1 MRRIAS
7 HQVIRTEGATPGPE
21 HLLSF
26 SKSKEKLMG
35 GEFKG
40 GRGVSGRQVRVPS
53 VGLGGPWDD
62 HVTAPASGFGATS
75 VLGEGWRCSGCP
87 ELQLPA
93 S

>member
-1 MRRIAS
+1 
-7 HQVIRTEGATPGPE
+7 
-21 HLLSF
+21 
-26 SKSKEKLMG
+26 MG

-75 VLGEGWRCSGCP
+75 VLGEG
-87 ELQLPA
+87 
-93 S
+93 